1 MTDRQSA
8 TALLDALLGANTLG
22 LCLLDAEGKVLSNEG
37 SARDWAP
44 APGQRIDDAPL
55 FVGMIEEILAVRN
68 TAQPLSIAGVAIG
81 GEEAVAI
88 DIDILWLNDVS
99 RFAALSKSA
108 EDRLR
113 QQRAATQFV
122 RDHRLL
128 EEKINEQ
135 GARIAEQAEMM
146 ALFVRHVPAAVA
158 MLDERLDVVM
168 ASERW
173 KQEHGDPAMAPIDME
188 TASPLSWPRA
198 RRELRLDLGNG
209 VPTTRVEK
217 ATPQGRATWKRLA
230 QAPWRRANHQIGGTI
245 LFCEDV
251 TEAMRKAE
259 NLRARV
265 EDLHKLG
272 SEMDRLGHAVTN
284 DLRAP
289 MRQIDFFSR
298 FLLDNAPTRLDGASR
313 DSLLQSR
320 ACAERIDRM
329 MSALQRYLRLS
340 ERDIATTSFDIGDAV
355 QAAATNIR
363 GDLARARIFV
373 TLRESLAVQGD
384 HSLISGLFERLFDN
398 VVKYAGEGSTVVIE
412 CFEEDDG
419 VLVQV
424 TDDGRGIDA
433 HLRRRA
439 FDFFERLDA
448 PAAIPG
454 EGMGLAECRKIVDLH
469 GGAMTL
475 DPDFEAGVR
484 ALISLPRRARRG
496 AANRPA
502 PIGA

>member
-1 MTDRQSA
+1 MTDRHAA
-8 TALLDALLGANTLG
+8 TALLDALFASNALG
-22 LCLLDAEGKVLSNEG
+22 LCLFDADGSVTSNEG

-44 APGQRIDDAPL
+44 GPGERIDTAPL
-55 FVGMIEEILAVRN
+55 FVGMMEEIRAVRGSG
-68 TAQPLSIAGVAIG
+68 QPLSIAGVAIG
-81 GEEAVAI
+81 GEAAAAI
-88 DIDILWLNDVS
+88 DIDILWLNEIG

-108 EDRLR
+108 DDRLR

-135 GARIAEQAEMM
+135 RARIAEQAGMM

-158 MLDERLDVVM
+158 MLDHNLDVLM

-173 KQEHGDPAMAPIDME
+173 KQEHGDPALVTGGAE
-188 TASPLSWPRA
+188 TASPLTWPRA
-198 RRELRLDLGNG
+198 RDELRLDMDGG
-209 VPTTRVEK
+209 VPTTRIEK
-217 ATPQGRATWKRLA
+217 AMPQGRATWKRLA
-230 QAPWRRANHQIGGTI
+230 QAPWRRANHEIGGTI

-298 FLLDNAPTRLDGASR
+298 FLLDTELPRLDGASR
-313 DSLLQSR
+313 DYLQQIR

-340 ERDIATTSFDIGDAV
+340 ERDIAAAPFDIGDAIR
-355 QAAATNIR
+355 AAMVSLGEELSRARVFVTVRRSLAAR
-363 GDLARARIFV
+363 GDLP
-373 TLRESLAVQGD
+373 
-384 HSLISGLFERLFDN
+384 LISGLFERLLDN
-398 VVKYAGEGSTVVIE
+398 AIKYAGEGSTVVIE
-412 CFEEDDG
+412 CFEDSQS

-424 TDDGRGIDA
+424 TDDGPGIAA

-475 DPDFEAGVR
+475 DPDFDAGLR
-484 ALISLPRRARRG
+484 ILISLPREIRRDT
-496 AANRPA
+496 ASRPT
-502 PIGA
+502 PIHA